1 MTYPKPDPLTPL
13 GQFLSGTTAQ
23 LGGLGGLGPA
33 FGTQGNKGTAP
44 FDTPL
49 ANAMREMREQQLK
62 GMGQLKTF
70 KDRYPKRT
78 GPLLDKRPCKH
89 SIDDALFCH
98 ACVERNLLAGVL
110 L

>member
-1 MTYPKPDPLTPL
+1 MTFPNPPHDPAIQQAFTL
-13 GQFLSGTTAQ
+13 GTL
-23 LGGLGGLGPA
+23 LGGLGPA

-49 ANAMREMREQQLK
+49 AQAMREMREQTLK
-62 GMGQLKTF
+62 GMAAIKP
-70 KDRYPKRT
+70 KVVYPMRT
-78 GPLLDKRPCKH
+78 RGTPLLDKRPCKR